1 MRKLPPR
8 FPEWGCG
15 ICHGVWY
22 TDGFLFG
29 SHPEELEDEMDEDE
43 DEGDSSSAAVPP
55 PMPRI
60 PERFLN
66 GGK

>member
-1 MRKLPPR
+1 MRKLPLV
-8 FPEWGCG
+8 FQNGTG

-22 TDGFLFG
+22 TDGFLIC